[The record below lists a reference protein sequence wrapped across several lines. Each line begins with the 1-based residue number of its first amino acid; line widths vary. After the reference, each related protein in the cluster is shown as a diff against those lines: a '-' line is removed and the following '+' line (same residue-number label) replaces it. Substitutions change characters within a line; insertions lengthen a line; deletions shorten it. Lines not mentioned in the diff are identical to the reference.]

1 MRNSSIAVFTTLK
14 TTIPANAFDRT
25 VKHAT
30 FGRPLAPLITRVQS
44 LSESHLGGHTVVLPG
59 YKLKKN
65 DIAMTG
71 TSSLEAVPD
80 DTSMITSDMVQ
91 IDVVDAFHEFL
102 IDIEYCE
109 GSFVLPDPVI
119 LIDVE
124 WIWVAL
130 PAIALG
136 MILV

>member
-1 MRNSSIAVFTTLK
+1 
-14 TTIPANAFDRT
+14 
-25 VKHAT
+25 
-30 FGRPLAPLITRVQS
+30 
-44 LSESHLGGHTVVLPG
+44 
-59 YKLKKN
+59 
-65 DIAMTG
+65 MTG
-71 TSSLEAVPD
+71 TSSLEALPD
-80 DTSMITSDMVQ
+80 DTSIITSDMVQ

-109 GSFVLPDPVI
+109 GNFVLPDPVI